1 MPLWEK
7 RKSFLILGGLAAF
20 HLVLISIQ
28 VPVGSDR
35 KLFEKA
41 VFFVF
46 SPVQKAAVS
55 GFRGLQTAWK
65 DYFDLRGVRKENQGL
80 KRELFFLA
88 QEKRFLEDRLLLYQ
102 SEAEVKANLAAFRD
116 SLIAAR
122 VVGVDA
128 ANYFRSV
135 MLDKGARSGVQLDM
149 AVCDRAGN
157 LVGRTIRPVS
167 LEEATVQ
174 LITDQDSSVS
184 VSIGGSDVVGI
195 LSGSR
200 QAGYCTLKYILT
212 TSQAAKENDELVTT
226 GYDKIYPPGLRVG
239 RIVSVKPTSDVFK
252 SIVVRPS
259 FSYATLDTVAILPRV
274 PGGKG

>member
-20 HLVLISIQ
+20 HLLLISVQ

-41 VFFVF
+41 VFSVF

-55 GFRGLQTAWK
+55 GFRALQSAWK
-65 DYFDLRGVRKENQGL
+65 DYFDLRGVRRENQDL
-80 KRELFFLA
+80 KRELFFQA
-88 QEKRFLEDRLLLYQ
+88 QEKRFLEDRLLLYRT
-102 SEAEVKANLAAFRD
+102 EAEVRANLAAFRD
-116 SLIAAR
+116 SLITAR

-135 MLDKGARSGVQLDM
+135 MLAKGARSGVMTDM

-184 VSIGGSDVVGI
+184 VSIGGTDVVGI

-200 QAGYCTLKYILT
+200 QAGYCTLKY
-212 TSQAAKENDELVTT
+212 
-226 GYDKIYPPGLRVG
+226 
-239 RIVSVKPTSDVFK
+239 
-252 SIVVRPS
+252 
-259 FSYATLDTVAILPRV
+259 
-274 PGGKG
+274 

>member
-7 RKSFLILGGLAAF
+7 RKSFLILGGLAVF
-20 HLVLISIQ
+20 HLLLISIQ
-28 VPVGSDR
+28 VPVGSNR

-55 GFRGLQTAWK
+55 GFHGFQAAWK
-65 DYFDLRGVRKENQGL
+65 DYFDLRGVRKENQDL
-80 KRELFFLA
+80 KRELFFRG
-88 QEKRFLEDRLLLYQ
+88 QENRFLEDRLRLFR
-102 SEAEVKANLAAFRD
+102 SEAEVRASLAAFRD
-116 SLIAAR
+116 SLITAR
-122 VVGVDA
+122 VIGADA

-135 MLDKGARSGVQLDM
+135 ILDKGSLAGVQTDM

-167 LEEATVQ
+167 LEEALVQ

-184 VSIGGSDVVGI
+184 VSVGQAGVVGI

-212 TSQAAKENDELVTT
+212 TTQAGQENDELVTT
-226 GYDKIYPPGLRVG
+226 GFDKIYPPGLRVG
-239 RIVSVKPTSDVFK
+239 QIVSVKPTKDVFK
-252 SIVVRPS
+252 SIVVRPY
-259 FSYATLDTVAILPRV
+259 FSYATLDAVAVLPRV
-274 PGGKG
+274 AGGKG

>member
-20 HLVLISIQ
+20 HLLLISVQ

-41 VFFVF
+41 VFSVF

-55 GFRGLQTAWK
+55 GFRALQSAWK
-65 DYFDLRGVRKENQGL
+65 DYFDLRGVRKENQDL
-80 KRELFFLA
+80 KRELFFLG
-88 QEKRFLEDRLLLYQ
+88 QENRFLEDRLLLFR
-102 SEAEVKANLAAFRD
+102 SEAEVRANLAAFRD
-116 SLIAAR
+116 SLITAR
-122 VVGVDA
+122 VIGVDA

-135 MLDKGARSGVQLDM
+135 ILDKGTLAGVQTDM

-167 LEEATVQ
+167 LGEAVVQ

-184 VSIGGSDVVGI
+184 VSVGQAGVVGI

-212 TSQAAKENDELVTT
+212 TALAGQENDELVTT
-226 GYDKIYPPGLRVG
+226 GFDKIYPPGIRVG
-239 RIVSVKPTSDVFK
+239 RIVSVKPTADVFK
-252 SIVVRPS
+252 SIVVKPY
-259 FSYATLDTVAILPRV
+259 FSYSTLDAVAILPRV
-274 PGGKG
+274 AGGKG